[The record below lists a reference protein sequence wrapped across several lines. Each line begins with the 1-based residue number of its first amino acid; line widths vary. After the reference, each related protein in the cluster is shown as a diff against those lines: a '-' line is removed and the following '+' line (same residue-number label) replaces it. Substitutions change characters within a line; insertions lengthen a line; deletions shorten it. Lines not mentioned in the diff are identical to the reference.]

1 MTIVGATASERSIRH
16 PLLWAVVSLSLA
28 LNLFF
33 VAGAVWT
40 RLHAPLPL
48 TRAERFDEMATAL
61 ALNPQQR
68 QSFARFSRSM
78 HGQLVAMRQA
88 ASPLVRD
95 AWAEV
100 SRPQADETK
109 IMRLLDAAAQLVSLP
124 RPIGLLDFPSHRRPP
139 GLCSMRSHSLPRE
152 RIQAMADHSGLF
164 TTTPERAAR
173 KMLPSPGWRFSLS

>member
-109 IMRLLDAAAQLVSLP
+109 IMRLLDAAAQVRRVHLNDITAATIAFLKTLSPEQRAKFVELAHQGPPPWSLQF
-124 RPIGLLDFPSHRRPP
+124 DHR
-139 GLCSMRSHSLPRE
+139 
-152 RIQAMADHSGLF
+152 D
-164 TTTPERAAR
+164 
-173 KMLPSPGWRFSLS
+173 